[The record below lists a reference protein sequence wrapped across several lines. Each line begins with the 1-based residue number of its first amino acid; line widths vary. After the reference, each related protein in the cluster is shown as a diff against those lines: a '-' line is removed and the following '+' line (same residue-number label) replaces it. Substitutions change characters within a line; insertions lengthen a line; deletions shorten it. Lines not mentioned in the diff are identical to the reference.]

1 MYKKCIKFFVFFCV
15 FSPALL
21 FCLQST
27 LKKTG
32 WRIEDFFKDGISCCL
47 PLDPAVC
54 VNGVKLEVR
63 LLPTTSYISI
73 FFMQTHSN
81 VLFQVFT
88 LWCVTSRPV
97 RSTAHLLLL
106 WGSHL
111 SALTL
116 WPRTTMLSARWVM
129 ICSWIDPHCV
139 FACSLPGKWNLFQN
153 CYYIALNIRG
163 HSKEISVKHVVQTGD
178 DLRQDMLVLQIVRA
192 MDRVWLQ
199 EGLDLQMI
207 TYKCISTGQ
216 ARGQYDRFV
225 CTFERP

>member
-1 MYKKCIKFFVFFCV
+1 
-15 FSPALL
+15 
-21 FCLQST
+21 
-27 LKKTG
+27 
-32 WRIEDFFKDGISCCL
+32 
-47 PLDPAVC
+47 
-54 VNGVKLEVR
+54 
-63 LLPTTSYISI
+63 
-73 FFMQTHSN
+73 MQTHSN

-139 FACSLPGKWNLFQN
+139 FACCLPGKLNLFQN

-163 HSKEISVKHVVQTGD
+163 HSKEISVKRVVQTGD

-216 ARGQYDRFV
+216 ARGQYDRSV
-225 CTFERP
+225 CAFERP